1 MPHITGDRIGDRKHG
16 LIPRAPQ
23 ELIERLNRAESPKGK
38 KKLPEEHDTTSVH
51 DSDDFWTINNVS
63 YRNGVY
69 QVDFSKSLIGSGNEK
84 KQDDWADYSE
94 QARKRNGFY
103 TGDMPLHHAI
113 FASLYSQRDSP
124 QSEEAR
130 KFIQKSMREYF
141 MTTLTRILYQP
152 KGKDKIIHDY
162 KTSDEH
168 SLEENISGPDREIK
182 NSDSP
187 ALKALLGTD
196 DIQKISEIYKW
207 LNQTPTCLWRIKK
220 PSDVEERIAVFI
232 ADSIRVY
239 LNCNRYPDVLDRSF
253 GVRARKN

>member
-130 KFIQKSMREYF
+130 KFIQKSMRDSYPL
-141 MTTLTRILYQP
+141 TLTRIKYQP
-152 KGKDKIIHDY
+152 KGKDKIIHNY
-162 KTSDEH
+162 KTSDEYN
-168 SLEENISGPDREIK
+168 LEENISGPDREIES
-182 NSDSP
+182 SDSP
-187 ALKALLGTD
+187 ALKALLGSD
-196 DIQKISEIYKW
+196 DVQKISEIYKW
-207 LNQTPTCLWRIKK
+207 LNQTPTWFWRIEK
-220 PSDVEERIAVFI
+220 PSDVEERIARFI
-232 ADSIRVY
+232 ADFVGVY
-239 LNCNRYPDVLDRSF
+239 LNWNRNPDALYRSF